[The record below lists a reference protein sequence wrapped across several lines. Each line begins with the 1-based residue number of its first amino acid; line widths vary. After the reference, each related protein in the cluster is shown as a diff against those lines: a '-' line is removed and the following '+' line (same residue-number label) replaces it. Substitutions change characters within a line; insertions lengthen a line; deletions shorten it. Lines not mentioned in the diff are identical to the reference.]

1 MKIFQKL
8 YPLLLI
14 IVLTACDNSVSEQNS
29 VSAPTTN
36 FPTIQLENEIPTLSI
51 ISHEVMKSTPYP
63 SPTFEITPIPPKPIF
78 TETPILSMETIEPKL
93 EMQTDREVKMLNEI
107 KKDATNY
114 KELVDFCTEDF
125 SFGKSYY
132 QSSLGSDSGYYLPLY
147 RQGQLCA
154 MAFFAP
160 PTNTW
165 VVKWIISAGIQNSTQ
180 LNDLA
185 KAVINDPFSFQT
197 LIEQCT
203 KEFRA
208 GSPVYVP
215 YLDAPDGIYIEP
227 FLTIK
232 AFAWVSFS
240 SHKVVPGK
248 VARLFY
254 IMQGKMAINILK
266 STLKK

>member
-1 MKIFQKL
+1 
-8 YPLLLI
+8 
-14 IVLTACDNSVSEQNS
+14 
-29 VSAPTTN
+29 
-36 FPTIQLENEIPTLSI
+36 
-51 ISHEVMKSTPYP
+51 
-63 SPTFEITPIPPKPIF
+63 
-78 TETPILSMETIEPKL
+78 METIEPKL

-227 FLTIK
+227 FFNDQGLCLGV
-232 AFAWVSFS
+232 FFFS
-240 SHKVVPGK
+240 QSGTWKSGQIVLYNAGKNGDQYPEVNPEEVKEYIEKVTCKKVVELPQY
-248 VARLFY
+248 VAQR
-254 IMQGKMAINILK
+254 QGHPTGPFWRVVTEDENIYFVIAIKGPTETDSTVVSQFMAGNSKYDFRMGIGPTSCK
-266 STLKK
+266 TP